1 MPRPRFEGFRR
12 FIADRRAESG
22 MGALLVFIASI
33 LVAAVAAGVIIQT
46 TYMAQQKAQTTAELS
61 IKDVSNGFKILAAE
75 GEIEGG
81 YLKYI
86 YLKVALH
93 AGSDPIDLSNVIIE
107 ITDGT
112 NEASLQLNDTWLG
125 NLSQVP
131 GADDLQSAKNSAT
144 VNETFTVLVLR
155 DPDNHFA
162 VTNPVVTQGTLLKIV
177 INVSGW
183 NIGSQKEVTIKIIP
197 KHGVPTLEEFV
208 TPPTFAGRT
217 YVSLV

>member
-46 TYMAQQKAQTTAELS
+46 TYMAQQRAQTTAELS
-61 IKDVSNGFKILAAE
+61 IKDVSNGFKILSVE
-75 GEIEGG
+75 GKVDNTTNT
-81 YLKYI
+81 LKYI

-93 AGSDPIDLSNVIIE
+93 AGSDAIDLNNTIIE

-112 NEASLQLNDTWLG
+112 HEANLKLDYSWLG
-125 NLSQVP
+125 AANTTLT
-131 GADDLQSAKNSAT
+131 DITSAEENAT
-144 VNETFTVLVLR
+144 ANTDFTVVVLR
-155 DPDNHFA
+155 DPNNQFSK
-162 VTNPVVTQGTLLKIV
+162 TSPVVTQGTLLKIV
-177 INVSGW
+177 ISVEGW
-183 NIGSQKEVTIKIIP
+183 SIGPQTEVTIKIIP
-197 KHGVPTLEEFV
+197 KHGVPTLEEFT
-208 TPPTFAGRT
+208 TPATFAGKT